1 MVIYR
6 NHIPAQTLIER
17 LATMSN
23 PVLMLS
29 PGPGVPSEAG
39 CMPET
44 PHPLAWQA
52 AHYCICLGHQA
63 IVEAY
68 GGYVGQAGE
77 ILHGKASSIEHDG
90 QAMFAGLTNP
100 LPVARY
106 HSLVGSNIP
115 AGLTI
120 NAHFNG
126 MVMAVRHDA
135 DRVCGFQFHP
145 ESILTTQGARL
156 LEQTLAWAQQKL
168 EPANTLQ
175 PILEKLYQ
183 AQTLSQQE
191 SHQLFSAVVRG
202 ELKPE
207 QLAAALVSM
216 KIRGEHPNEI
226 AGAATALL
234 GKHRAV
240 PAPGLSVC

>member
-1 MVIYR
+1 MTLMRWLKSYR
-6 NHIPAQTLIER
+6 R
-17 LATMSN
+17 WMR
-23 PVLMLS
+23 
-29 PGPGVPSEAG
+29 SEIIG
-39 CMPET
+39 
-44 PHPLAWQA
+44 
-52 AHYCICLGHQA
+52 ICLGHQA

-106 HSLVGSNIP
+106 HSLIGSNIP

-135 DRVCGFQFHP
+135 DRVCGLQFHP

-168 EPANTLQ
+168 EPTNTLQ
-175 PILEKLYQ
+175 PILERLYQ

-234 GKHRAV
+234 ENAAPF
-240 PAPGLSVC
+240 PALIICSPISLAPAATVTALIFLPPVHLSRRHAA